1 MASKTPTWVWVVLG
15 IVGFLVLC
23 VVALVGGGI
32 YMVRSHVHT
41 EIAEKQTAQQEFA
54 KQRARFAGQQPL
66 VELKKNLG
74 DEDRV
79 TVHRPPETAARRT
92 DLQALRVLVYD
103 NHEGRLIHI
112 DVPLWFV
119 RLLPQNRNRRSG
131 RSTITW
137 GDDNFDFQS
146 GDLSLDDIERH
157 GPGLI
162 VDGIDS
168 RGAQVLVW
176 AE

>member
-23 VVALVGGGI
+23 VIALVGGGI

-41 EIAEKQTAQQEFA
+41 EIAEKQTAQLEFDRE
-54 KQRARFAGQQPL
+54 RARFAGQQPL
-66 VELKKNLG
+66 VELKKGTG
-74 DEDRV
+74 DDDHV
-79 TVHRPPETAARRT
+79 TVHRPPETATRRT
-92 DLQALRVLVYD
+92 DLKTLKVLVYD
-103 NHEGRLIHI
+103 NREGRLIHI
-112 DVPLWFV
+112 DVPFWFM
-119 RLLPQNRNRRSG
+119 RLMPSNRNGSNRG
-131 RSTITW
+131 RVSF
-137 GDDNFDFQS
+137 GNDSFDFDS
-146 GDLSLDDIERH
+146 SNLTLDDVERH
-157 GPGLI
+157 GPGLV